1 MNAVYLG
8 SYGLKYFTMIV
19 VYNYTNEISEPSFWE
34 KVRNLNEKDL
44 EGQLEV
50 YQVFYW
56 LNSGINYSIFK
67 NFYLNL
73 HIQLNIGYLR
83 SILLARF

>member
-19 VYNYTNEISEPSFWE
+19 VYNYTNEIAEHSFWE
-34 KVRNLNEKDL
+34 KVSNLNAKDL
-44 EGQLEV
+44 DSQLEV

-56 LNSGINYSIFK
+56 LNSGKNY
-67 NFYLNL
+67 
-73 HIQLNIGYLR
+73 
-83 SILLARF
+83 